1 MSLRMRLWLS
11 VVTKTCD
18 ASIWEAEAGGLILK
32 SAGIVIRLYLVLF
45 WGGVFIYL
53 TSQLTTVSLP
63 SSP

>member
-18 ASIWEAEAGGLILK
+18 ASIWEAEVGGLILK